1 MNPRKH
7 LLTYG
12 ALALS
17 FALSVQASFR
27 ETDVTVADGV
37 AGKLVVPVKGKTQE
51 AVLILH
57 GFNDHMD
64 GVGDLQKQLAHVAG
78 TR

>member
-37 AGKLVVPVKGKTQE
+37 AGKLVVPVK
-51 AVLILH
+51 
-57 GFNDHMD
+57 
-64 GVGDLQKQLAHVAG
+64 
-78 TR
+78 